1 MSFIGRSRILRS
13 DGVTPLTDDNIHLL
27 APSALAVGAHESR
40 SARYTYI
47 PTAEVTAGMRQHG
60 FLPMAAAQ
68 ARSRD
73 AGRAGHTKHMLRFR
87 HVDTKPVTE
96 RRVGATFP
104 EIVLLNSHDGTSAY
118 RIMSGMFRLICL
130 NGMVVADRQG
140 AEVRIPHMG
149 DVVRQVIEGS
159 YAVLD
164 GARRALD
171 AAAAWQ
177 GVPVPSPPPA
187 RRGPTPA
194 LLTDLPPAPNPRT
207 ASICHVQLFENSAVK
222 AEPSWR
228 MGNSTATAT
237 SSTPPPFTPLAL
249 VATRTSAHRI
259 RTLPLVVISVWSL
272 PQTHTARTVTAAPL
286 PHLPERKPS
295 SQTVLPITIPAFRLR
310 PGGAAGSRIFII
322 AAARFRSRS
331 CAPRSPLPARLCYPR

>member
-47 PTAEVTAGMRQHG
+47 PTAEVIAGMRQHG

-68 ARSRD
+68 ARTRD

-104 EIVLLNSHDGTSAY
+104 EIVLLNSHDGTSPY
-118 RIMSGMFRLICL
+118 RIMSGMFQLICL

-164 GARRALD
+164 GALD

-237 SSTPPPFTPLAL
+237 SSTPPPLRAACVGRNTHLGAPDPNSPSRRDLRVGSTSDTHCPYGDGRA
-249 VATRTSAHRI
+249 AATSARAQAVQSNRPADYHTGFPSPSRRRGRI
-259 RTLPLVVISVWSL
+259 
-272 PQTHTARTVTAAPL
+272 
-286 PHLPERKPS
+286 PHLHHCRC
-295 SQTVLPITIPAFRLR
+295 TVPK
-310 PGGAAGSRIFII
+310 
-322 AAARFRSRS
+322 
-331 CAPRSPLPARLCYPR
+331 